1 MGLVTVGEVGRFGQS
16 VVRRSAAVFR
26 WVVGTRVL
34 IVRVDWSGLL
44 VAVGYIDDTLTLRV

>member
-16 VVRRSAAVFR
+16 VVRRSAVVFR
-26 WVVGTRVL
+26 WVVGTRVF
-34 IVRVDWSGLL
+34 IVDWSGLL